1 MENKKFLVLLQEQNA
16 SALKKVER
24 EFKVSL
30 TSSEELS
37 STNKSFD
44 IINANNGVVY
54 KNLGVAVMDEV
65 DMDQLKS
72 AVNNDRSPVVYF
84 EEERDFFAVNE
95 MNLINDLKVKAAELS
110 SMIAERSEERRVGNM
125 CR

>member
-72 AVNNDRSPVVYF
+72 AVNNDRSPVIYF

-95 MNLINDLKVKAAELS
+95 ILQK
-110 SMIAERSEERRVGNM
+110 
-125 CR
+125 